1 MRSQL
6 NQFNLG
12 TLQIYPPQYHTAYCS
27 NVSTF
32 TLSFLRNIQ
41 RRIVMQISLL
51 VCNIYIY
58 IEIPKT
64 DIMRSQLNQFNLGTL
79 QIYPPSII
87 LHTVAM

>member
-1 MRSQL
+1 MRSQF

-12 TLQIYPPQYHTAYCS
+12 TLQIYPPHYHTAYCS

-41 RRIVMQISLL
+41 RCIVMQISLL

-58 IEIPKT
+58 RERERERDTKDRYIEK
-64 DIMRSQLNQFNLGTL
+64 S
-79 QIYPPSII
+79 
-87 LHTVAM
+87 V